1 MKVIINLSKE
11 EWNKLE
17 SIEKEHNI
25 PKEEMV
31 RDWLDLGEQFDSYV
45 NELIIQRSI

>member
-1 MKVIINLSKE
+1 MKVVIKLSKE
-11 EWNKLE
+11 EQNILE
-17 SIEKEHNI
+17 RIEKEHNI

-31 RDWLDLGEQFDSYV
+31 RDWLGLGEQFDSYV